1 MEKELTR
8 KLVDLAYG
16 TGSYSNPKSLLTN
29 PAEEDEHKWD
39 RRNPSAKLT
48 TKQFTPQ
55 ELDAIVNYCAE
66 QRAQWR
72 VSNERA
78 KLSADIRAENARKS
92 REAEDLLITVM
103 VEKVGAAEVLATGV
117 GRTRV
122 INAFQRQGKPQ
133 PKGL

>member
-16 TGSYSNPKSLLTN
+16 AESYSNPESWLTN
-29 PAEEDEHKWD
+29 PTEEDERKWV
-39 RRNPSAKLT
+39 RRGASAKLT
-48 TKQFTPQ
+48 SNQFTPA

-66 QRAQWR
+66 RRAQWR
-72 VSNERA
+72 VSNARA
-78 KLSADIRAENARKS
+78 RLSGDIRSENARKS

-122 INAFQRQGKPQ
+122 IDAFQRSGKPQ

>member
-1 MEKELTR
+1 MTR
-8 KLVDLAYG
+8 KLVDAAYG
-16 TGSYSNPKSLLTN
+16 NGCYANPKALLTN
-29 PAEEDEHKWD
+29 PTEEDERKWD
-39 RRNPSAKLT
+39 RRDPSTKLT
-48 TKQFTPQ
+48 AKAFTPQ
-55 ELDAIVNYCAE
+55 ELDSIVNYCAE

-78 KLSADIRAENARKS
+78 KLSADIRAENSRKS

-103 VEKVGAAEVLATGV
+103 VEKLGAPEVLATGV